1 MTNLVDLDQALATFL
16 EDGPNTAP
24 EAPVIAALAHARTTP
39 RRPDPLLRFR
49 SDVMAPPRT
58 FGALSR
64 PGLLVG
70 LAALLIAG
78 VAVAVIGSRSN
89 EPSVVTP
96 SPSNSAEPT
105 SSAERFSNAPVP
117 LFSGELQ
124 LVLAAGQPM
133 TVTVTDTTGALVA
146 ATSGTPGDGASG
158 EEGKVDVAADPAD
171 PRVLIAKWIGM
182 PCETGAA
189 MIVDESA
196 SAISIS
202 HPKCSGDTVAFDR
215 VVRLTFRGPI
225 DASSWHGTVIEEPE
239 GGPSSSLPAG
249 TTHVDL
255 SSTADSSVS
264 IDIVDQSGHLTGAA
278 AGPKNEGASV
288 EFITASNVDPSTVR
302 VAWPGSTCD
311 TVHRLTIAADFGLT
325 IDRPNCQAGAD
336 VVERSLILTF
346 DRAVDA
352 NTLDTGLF
360 SGRAGSGVPTWS
372 VSGTDSGDGRYEL
385 ALVDGSATVV
395 AISSVDPSRLGVF
408 PPGNTGL
415 DTLSAQA
422 IRLSWGGHA
431 CEAAP
436 RLTIDPAG
444 HEWGLVVDVCPDTT
458 PAVVRAVDLTFE
470 VAPPV
475 SSIRFTG
482 PSAP

>member
-1 MTNLVDLDQALATFL
+1 MTNLVDLDRALSAFL

-39 RRPDPLLRFR
+39 RRPDPFLRFR

-58 FGALSR
+58 FGIVSR
-64 PGLLVG
+64 PGLLIG

-78 VAVAVIGSRSN
+78 VAVAVIGSRAN
-89 EPSVVTP
+89 EPSVVNP
-96 SPSNSAEPT
+96 SPSRTAAPTTSAQP
-105 SSAERFSNAPVP
+105 SNAPVA
-117 LFSGELQ
+117 LFRGEVQ

-133 TVTVTDTTGALVA
+133 TVTVSDTTGALVA
-146 ATSGTPGDGASG
+146 VTSGTPGDGASG
-158 EEGKVDVAADPAD
+158 DEGKVDVAADPAD
-171 PRVLIAKWIGM
+171 AQVLIAKWIGM

-189 MIVDESA
+189 MIVDEVA
-196 SAISIS
+196 STISIS

-215 VVRLTFRGPI
+215 VVRLTFRGTI
-225 DASSWHGTVIEEPE
+225 DASSWHGSVTEEPE
-239 GGPSSSLPAG
+239 GVPGASFPAR

-255 SSTADSSVS
+255 SPTADGPVS

-278 AGPKNEGASV
+278 AGPKNVGAPV
-288 EFITASNVDPSTVR
+288 EFITASNVDPSAVK

-325 IDRPNCQAGAD
+325 IDRPNCKSSN
-336 VVERSLILTF
+336 VVERTLILTF

-352 NTLDTGLF
+352 NALDTGLF
-360 SGRAGSGVPTWS
+360 SGRTGSGVPTWS
-372 VSGTDSGDGRYEL
+372 VRGTDSGGGRYEL
-385 ALVDGSATVV
+385 AVVDDSATVV
-395 AISSVDPSRLGVF
+395 AISSVDPSRLGDY

-415 DTLSAQA
+415 ETISAQT
-422 IRLSWGGHA
+422 IRVSWGGHA

-458 PAVVRAVDLTFE
+458 PAVVRAVDLTFK
-470 VAPPV
+470 VALPV
-475 SSIRFTG
+475 SSIGFTG
-482 PSAP
+482 P